1 MTVLKGTFYTT
12 KDINVYHQYCIYIMA
27 IRLLVEKTEV
37 FGENHIPVAS
47 RKQTLSNKIVS
58 STPRHV
64 Q

>member
-12 KDINVYHQYCIYIMA
+12 KDINVYHQYFIYIMA

-47 RKQTLSNKIVS
+47 RKQNFIK
-58 STPRHV
+58 
-64 Q
+64 